1 MKDRTLVDIFLTQAT
16 SALGIMEDATSSE
29 AERAREVADLRG
41 AAELLG
47 NSEIEARVESII
59 ADWQA
64 ERMQCS
70 EELAAM
76 VRELRPPRAPVLRK
90 STQSEGKGIAAS
102 EPAPASAGNE
112 AGDSAATKVQP
123 SPRRRSSKFD
133 TGEHL
138 TLLNFFREEASEGLD
153 EITELLLASTSD
165 RPTDMVFNELMRLTH
180 GLKGAAGTVDLP
192 TVAELSHQYEDA
204 IERIRQG
211 SLPWSALLRDEL
223 VDVADELR
231 IVIADAVDP
240 AATRVGAERLKTR
253 LSNLEASEEDREDT
267 QKSALVIAEERGALS
282 YPERRRPDRRSA
294 DSPMLR
300 VDPIRIDRL
309 MNSASELVFDR
320 TRIEKRA
327 SELATEVQGLQKAL
341 DDLNQERAVWIE
353 KGEPV
358 RADQTNAALAK
369 LETNLA
375 SSLPHIMSAVAR
387 LKKDTSLLRRTE
399 FALQDGLTGVRMQSV
414 HSLFQRLTPQ
424 LRAIARKA
432 NKKVR
437 LVTAGGD
444 TEFDKTVADQMVDP
458 IIQLLR
464 NSVAHGIESPET
476 RESLGKSPEGRITVT
491 ARHEGNV
498 VVLEV
503 GDDGSGID
511 TVALRARA
519 VQNGKWTES
528 QARQASDQRVVQL
541 IFDSGYTSRAEADEL
556 AGRGVGLSA
565 VRQIATRLG
574 GDVQVSSVARQGTT
588 FTIRLPL
595 TTAVV
600 DAMLFKIGGHV
611 FALPNVHVLE
621 TESSP
626 LPLAESLAAPDGYDI
641 PLVNLHDLLT
651 FTPPE
656 GATGTPLIVLEYL
669 GKRLAIPCDKI
680 VGPREIVVNSLGPLL
695 AGVRLYA
702 GATISPSGK
711 VQLILDTPVLVGM
724 AYPGSDQQYPGATPT
739 DQQAGARLSQR
750 VLVVDDSKAT
760 REAMRRMLE
769 PAGYVVLSAH
779 DGQSAWN
786 RINEQGCDLLV
797 TDLEMPG
804 LGGFELL
811 EKLRSDP
818 RHRELPALVI
828 SSKDTDENRKR
839 AAGLSAIE
847 FITKP
852 VSQQKLIDA
861 LRAAARNS

>member
-1 MKDRTLVDIFLTQAT
+1 
-16 SALGIMEDATSSE
+16 
-29 AERAREVADLRG
+29 
-41 AAELLG
+41 
-47 NSEIEARVESII
+47 
-59 ADWQA
+59 
-64 ERMQCS
+64 
-70 EELAAM
+70 
-76 VRELRPPRAPVLRK
+76 
-90 STQSEGKGIAAS
+90 
-102 EPAPASAGNE
+102 
-112 AGDSAATKVQP
+112 
-123 SPRRRSSKFD
+123 
-133 TGEHL
+133 
-138 TLLNFFREEASEGLD
+138 
-153 EITELLLASTSD
+153 
-165 RPTDMVFNELMRLTH
+165 
-180 GLKGAAGTVDLP
+180 
-192 TVAELSHQYEDA
+192 
-204 IERIRQG
+204 
-211 SLPWSALLRDEL
+211 
-223 VDVADELR
+223 
-231 IVIADAVDP
+231 
-240 AATRVGAERLKTR
+240 
-253 LSNLEASEEDREDT
+253 
-267 QKSALVIAEERGALS
+267 
-282 YPERRRPDRRSA
+282 
-294 DSPMLR
+294 MLR

-320 TRIEKRA
+320 TRIEKRV
-327 SELATEVQGLQKAL
+327 SELAAEVQGLEKAL
-341 DDLNQERAVWIE
+341 GALNQERAEWIE
-353 KGEPV
+353 KGAPV

-369 LETNLA
+369 LETSLA
-375 SSLPHIMSAVAR
+375 TKLPQIMSAVAR
-387 LKKDTSLLRRTE
+387 LKEDTALLRRTE

-424 LRAIARKA
+424 LRAIARQA

-476 RESLGKSPEGRITVT
+476 RESRGKSPEGRITVT

-519 VQNGKWTES
+519 VENGKWTES

-541 IFDSGYTSRAEADEL
+541 IFDSGYTSREEADEL

-565 VRQIATRLG
+565 VRQTATRLG

-595 TTAVV
+595 TTAIV
-600 DAMLFKIGGHV
+600 DAMLFKSGGHV

-621 TESSP
+621 TGSSP
-626 LPLAESLAAPDGYDI
+626 LPLSETIEAADGYKI
-641 PLVNLHDLLT
+641 PLVNLHSLLN
-651 FTPPE
+651 FAPPE
-656 GATGTPLIVLEYL
+656 SSTSTPLLVLEYL

-724 AYPGSDQQYPGATPT
+724 AYPDSDLDAPSAQTGRQSTAQG
-739 DQQAGARLSQR
+739 LSQR

-769 PAGYVVLSAH
+769 RAGYVVLSAH

-786 RINEQGCDLLV
+786 RINEQGCDLIV

-804 LGGFELL
+804 VGGFELL
-811 EKLRSDP
+811 ERLRSDP

-839 AAGLSAIE
+839 AAALAAID

-852 VSQQKLIDA
+852 VSQQELIDA
-861 LRAAARNS
+861 LRSAARDS

>member
-1 MKDRTLVDIFLTQAT
+1 MKDRTFLDIFLTQAA
-16 SALGIMEDATSSE
+16 SALGVMEDTTSSKK
-29 AERAREVADLRG
+29 ERAREVADIRG
-41 AAELLG
+41 AVELLG
-47 NSEIEARVESII
+47 NADIEARVEKII
-59 ADWQA
+59 VDWQA
-64 ERMQCS
+64 DRMQCA
-70 EELAAM
+70 EALAAM
-76 VRELRPPRAPVLRK
+76 VRELRPPRAPVVRGT
-90 STQSEGKGIAAS
+90 TQSEGKGSATQDT
-102 EPAPASAGNE
+102 PAPAAGKE
-112 AGDSAATKVQP
+112 SGDSAATKVQI

-133 TGEHL
+133 TGEHI

-153 EITELLLASTSD
+153 EITELLLASTAN
-165 RPTDMVFNELMRLTH
+165 RPADMVLDELMRLTH

-211 SLPWSALLRDEL
+211 LLPWTALLRDEL
-223 VDVADELR
+223 VDVADQLR

-240 AATRVGAERLKTR
+240 AATRLGAERLKAR
-253 LSNLEASEEDREDT
+253 LADLESGVTERENT
-267 QKSALVIAEERGALS
+267 EKSGLLVTEARTAQTF
-282 YPERRRPDRRSA
+282 PERRRPDRRSA

-309 MNSASELVFDR
+309 MNSATELVFDR
-320 TRIEKRA
+320 TRIEKRV
-327 SELATEVQGLQKAL
+327 SELATEVRDLQGAL
-341 DDLNQERAVWIE
+341 DVLNKERAEWVE
-353 KGEPV
+353 KGAPV

-375 SSLPHIMSAVAR
+375 TSLPHIMSALDR

-424 LRAIARKA
+424 LRAIARQA
-432 NKKVR
+432 NKQVR

-464 NSVAHGIESPET
+464 NAVAHGIESPET
-476 RESLGKSPEGRITVT
+476 RETRGKSPEGRITVT

-503 GDDGSGID
+503 GDDGGGID

-519 VQNGKWTES
+519 VQNKKWTES
-528 QARQASDQRVVQL
+528 QARQASEQRVVQL
-541 IFDSGYTSRAEADEL
+541 IFDSGYTSRIEADAL
-556 AGRGVGLSA
+556 AGRGVGLNA

-595 TTAVV
+595 TTAVM
-600 DAMLFKIGGHV
+600 DAMLFKSGGHV

-621 TESSP
+621 TGSSP
-626 LPLAESLAAPDGYDI
+626 LPVAESIAAPDGYDI
-641 PLVNLHDLLT
+641 PLVNLHALLR
-651 FTPPE
+651 FAPPE
-656 GATGTPLIVLEYL
+656 GAKETSLIVLEYL

-724 AYPGSDQQYPGATPT
+724 AYPESEHYYPGAPQK
-739 DQQAGARLSQR
+739 DAHSAAGLSQR

-786 RINEQGCDLLV
+786 RLNEQGCDLIV

-804 LGGFELL
+804 VGGFELL

-839 AAGLSAIE
+839 AAGLSAID

-852 VSQQKLIDA
+852 VSQQALIDA
-861 LRAAARNS
+861 LRSAARDS